1 MRKESDPYLTASQN
15 VYNWKHE
22 QGTNRASQGRPNTYG
37 LAYLTPAKVRSPT
50 GRDSIFYNSI
60 PYRGHATTQPAAQTP
75 TLSRWG
81 RGANR
86 ELMAASLS

>member
-22 QGTNRASQGRPNTYG
+22 RGTNTPHQGRPNTYG

-50 GRDSIFYNSI
+50 G
-60 PYRGHATTQPAAQTP
+60 H
-75 TLSRWG
+75 
-81 RGANR
+81 
-86 ELMAASLS
+86 

>member
-1 MRKESDPYLTASQN
+1 MRKGSDPYLTASQN
-15 VYNWKHE
+15 VYNRKHE
-22 QGTNRASQGRPNTYG
+22 RGTNTPHQGRPNTNG

-50 GRDSIFYNSI
+50 GRDSIFHNSI

-75 TLSRWG
+75 TLSSWG

-86 ELMAASLS
+86 ELMAADPS